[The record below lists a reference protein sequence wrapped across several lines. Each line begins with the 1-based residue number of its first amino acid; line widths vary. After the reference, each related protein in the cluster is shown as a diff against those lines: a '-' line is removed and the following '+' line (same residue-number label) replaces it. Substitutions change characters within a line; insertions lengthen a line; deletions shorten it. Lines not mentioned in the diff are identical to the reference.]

1 MHWWTEDSKWSFFFF
16 FFILSLQ
23 NSLDSFLFK
32 MTVHVSLM
40 HKAFILLQ
48 LLPRSVNES
57 TLAVIYDVKVA
68 HLGLQSWRTG
78 VLNNHFLGSLH
89 KLCTIH
95 WKTLLVWRWITL
107 CNSPGRESAFG
118 CSTTPIWQIHLCCDY
133 FWPLRGSAQ
142 LAAGLFFFFALV
154 FHLAY
159 MHRNRRKKAD
169 DRIHVHFHACV
180 FNVGEVWLN
189 QWASVAELESS
200 CYICCAALL
209 VGTQAERCLKI
220 DDRRWCEVLVTMQK
234 NLFLRFVFN

>member
-48 LLPRSVNES
+48 LLSRSVNES

-78 VLNNHFLGSLH
+78 VLNNHFLGGLH

-159 MHRNRRKKAD
+159 MHRNRRKKGRWQNTCSLPCM
-169 DRIHVHFHACV
+169 RIQRWWGVTQSVGICSRTGVIVLHLLRGTPGWNSGREV
-180 FNVGEVWLN
+180 FE
-189 QWASVAELESS
+189 
-200 CYICCAALL
+200 
-209 VGTQAERCLKI
+209 I